1 MNLLLKLLP
10 LALFVAL
17 AGFLAKGLT
26 LDPAELPSPLID
38 KPAPAFSVARLPRT
52 PEHSGAQDFNSNE
65 LAGQVWVL
73 NVWASWCGPCV
84 QEHPYLV
91 RLAQQRS
98 VPLVGLNY
106 KDQPADAQQW
116 LARLGDPFTH
126 LLDDR
131 RGDVGLDWGV
141 YGVPETFVIDHE
153 GRVRYKHVGPVDEAS
168 LLEKLLPIIDELQN
182 EAG

>member
-1 MNLLLKLLP
+1 MNLLLKVLP

-38 KPAPAFSVARLPRT
+38 KPAPVFSVALLPRT
-52 PEHSGAQDFNSNE
+52 PGEGAAENFSSEE
-65 LAGQVWVL
+65 LDGEVWVL
-73 NVWASWCGPCV
+73 NVWASWCAPCV

-91 RLAQQRS
+91 RLAQLREI
-98 VPLVGLNY
+98 PLVGLNY
-106 KDQPADAQQW
+106 KDEPGDAQQW

-131 RGDVGLDWGV
+131 LGDVGLDWGV
-141 YGVPETFVIDHE
+141 YGVPETFVIDRE
-153 GRVRYKHVGPVDEAS
+153 GRVRYKHVGPVDEAG
-168 LLEKLLPIIDELQN
+168 LVEKLLPIIDRLQK
-182 EAG
+182 EAT

>member
-1 MNLLLKLLP
+1 MNIALKLIP
-10 LALFVAL
+10 LVLFVAV
-17 AGFLAKGLT
+17 AGFLFKGLA

-38 KPAPAFSVARLPRT
+38 KMAPEFTVARLPRT
-52 PEHSGAQDFNSNE
+52 ANDPELGNFSSHDLE
-65 LAGQVWVL
+65 GQVWVL
-73 NVWASWCGPCV
+73 NVWASWCVPCV

-91 RLAQQRS
+91 SLAQQRA

-106 KDQPADAQQW
+106 KDDPENAQPW

-141 YGVPETFVIDHE
+141 YGVPETFIIDKA
-153 GRVRYKHVGPVDEAS
+153 GKVRYKHIGPVDGQS
-168 LLEKLLPIIDELQN
+168 LKEELIPMIDQLQK
-182 EAG
+182 ESI